1 MAYNLSLDEQVASP
15 TAYRLEVE
23 LLLQSNNEQEQME
36 FFHQAL
42 IDRLKNKPETI
53 SLANMTSKQFKPSLN
68 CFMQ

>member
-36 FFHQAL
+36 FFHQVHGPL
-42 IDRLKNKPETI
+42 
-53 SLANMTSKQFKPSLN
+53 
-68 CFMQ
+68 